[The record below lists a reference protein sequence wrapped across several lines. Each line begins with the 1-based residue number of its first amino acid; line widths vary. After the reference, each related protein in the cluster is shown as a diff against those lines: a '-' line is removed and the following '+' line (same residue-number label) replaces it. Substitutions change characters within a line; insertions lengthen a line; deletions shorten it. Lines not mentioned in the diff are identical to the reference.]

1 MRNFQKLLITL
12 IATYILSAS
21 YAVADH
27 KSGHAHMY
35 KVTMRKVELCT
46 GSTPNSSNMADAATC
61 LNPVVIGSGDLEVD
75 IAAVGA
81 GTVAAS
87 YGEPAK
93 FPLGETY
100 THMRV
105 TIDRKMTIKGFARTS
120 TGNDICRSQSVGSS
134 TNYPGGSLSGNE
146 KYSHQ
151 VALTEGT
158 GVSIGEQVV
167 YMVNDDYDQCTAT
180 TNCTSTSANQT
191 MTYQQGVGSSLA
203 QSQHASGSTSDDHI
217 MVYQLTSPYTVG
229 LVSPTMDIAF
239 GTQNAIGAHDVG
251 SLCKITNEEPI
262 VTITLK

>member
-1 MRNFQKLLITL
+1 MRNFQKLLVTF
-12 IATYILSAS
+12 IAIYILSAS
-21 YAVADH
+21 YALADH
-27 KSGHAHMY
+27 KAGHAHMY

-87 YGEPAK
+87 YGDPAK

-134 TNYPGGSLSGNE
+134 TN
-146 KYSHQ
+146 
-151 VALTEGT
+151 
-158 GVSIGEQVV
+158 
-167 YMVNDDYDQCTAT
+167 
-180 TNCTSTSANQT
+180 
-191 MTYQQGVGSSLA
+191 
-203 QSQHASGSTSDDHI
+203 
-217 MVYQLTSPYTVG
+217 
-229 LVSPTMDIAF
+229 
-239 GTQNAIGAHDVG
+239 
-251 SLCKITNEEPI
+251 
-262 VTITLK
+262 